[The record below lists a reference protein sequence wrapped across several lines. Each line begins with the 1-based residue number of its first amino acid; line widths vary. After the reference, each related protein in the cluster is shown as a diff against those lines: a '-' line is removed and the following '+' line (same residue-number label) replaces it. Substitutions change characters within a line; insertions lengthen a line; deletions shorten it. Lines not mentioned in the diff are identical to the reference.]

1 MRLRLTVVLRSG
13 AKHRVSKDAIE
24 GNRRGGRD
32 ETEGL
37 PMLEANDKPGA
48 DEVSRLLAGAAKTM
62 ASARYC
68 WLATAVGAGV
78 PNIRPMG
85 RIMRDADEDEWKIR
99 FLTDGRSRKAS
110 DMRRGSEVTIILHH
124 EPDLA
129 YVTLTG
135 RAELHDRASEVRERW
150 KDAYN
155 VYFRNET
162 DRANA
167 IFVEVDAT
175 RMELWIRGVTP
186 EPFGLQT
193 TVLERDVRGGWRVIA
208 R

>member
-1 MRLRLTVVLRSG
+1 
-13 AKHRVSKDAIE
+13 
-24 GNRRGGRD
+24 
-32 ETEGL
+32 
-37 PMLEANDKPGA
+37 MLQANDKPDA
-48 DEVSRLLAGAAKTM
+48 LEVGRLLAGAAKTIE
-62 ASARYC
+62 SARYC
-68 WLATAVGAGV
+68 WLATASEAGALSV
-78 PNIRPMG
+78 RPMG

-110 DMRRGSEVTIILHH
+110 DMRRANEVTIIFQH

-135 RAELHDRASEVRERW
+135 TATPHNSASEDRMRW

-155 VYFRNET
+155 VYFRSET

-167 IFVEVDAT
+167 IFVEVDVE

-193 TVLERDVRGGWRVIA
+193 TVLERAARGGWRMIA